1 MMNALRSLRGLKRLA
16 AVLLVAS
23 APAAWAQQTRSVTVR
38 LPNGQE
44 ATLMGVQV
52 YRMALAA
59 EHVLKACAPQIVR
72 SAAADPSYVR
82 SMLSQATT
90 LPSYDREEVLAA
102 ASENSANAAA
112 CKRYAGRL
120 KSDPLENIFLQPQK
134 RS

>member
-1 MMNALRSLRGLKRLA
+1 MMNAFRYRRGLKSLA
-16 AVLLVAS
+16 AILLVAL

-44 ATLMGVQV
+44 TTLMGVQV
-52 YRMALAA
+52 FRMALAA
-59 EHVLKACAPQIVR
+59 EHVLKACASQIVR
-72 SAAADPSYVR
+72 SAVADPSYVR
-82 SMLSQATT
+82 SMLSQAAT

-102 ASENSANAAA
+102 ASENSANATA

-120 KSDPLENIFLQPQK
+120 KSDPLENIFLKPQQ